1 MIEVYQWNERTFSSN
16 GYPLE
21 CIELT
26 LRESINGVWSVE
38 GSVPEESKVLI
49 NDQSVIKA
57 PTPNGMQLF
66 RINHIEKA
74 DYGCTF
80 VAYPLAMDLANII
93 VRDRRP
99 TNATGQQALNAL
111 LQGTDFTGE
120 SDISDTSTAYWEM
133 HNIIECINGDIDQSI
148 VNRWGGEIA
157 FDNYK
162 VIINSRIGADNG
174 MRIEMGFNLSEI
186 SETID
191 SSGLITRIIPKAYN
205 GRYMTNKGY
214 VNSEYIW
221 NYADIHE
228 SVIEFNDVKLAED
241 AQDGDYEDDSILIC
255 QTQEELNTAL
265 SERAETYFNE
275 TECDRPVINYQCSI
289 IDLAQT
295 KKYKD
300 FAHLVSLNLG
310 DTVRV
315 HHKGLNIDHT
325 ARVISI
331 EYDCLTQMY
340 TNLEIGQFSPTY
352 FEKQSDLSRT
362 LEKVVDTNTGSVMA
376 ETIKGVINLMDTQMV
391 AQKSNAKRTE
401 VRAIL
406 FEDTDEDSETFGALC
421 IGTQGIQIAQKRIN
435 NEWQWGTAINFEAI
449 NADYIITG
457 VLADR
462 SGNFFL
468 NMNTGELVMG
478 DGLFKGNITTNKDAK
493 VGRWL
498 YLDYDGN
505 IDTST
510 FANYSRITLGH
521 DKNTDPMPF
530 VGFAKNNN
538 GTESIV
544 LATSSGQN
552 GPLMSITKG
561 QSSTALIQSSNGGT
575 GIGVIDNQVQINNAD
590 AVFINTGD
598 LVINGKTGLTGTF
611 SNVTGFKVQ
620 NGLVYSVTGQR
631 GA

>member
-57 PTPNGMQLF
+57 PTPNGKQLF
-66 RINHIEKA
+66 RISHIEKA

-80 VAYPLAMDLANII
+80 VAYPLAMDLSNII

-120 SDISDTSTAYWEM
+120 SDITDANTAYWEM
-133 HNIIECINGDIDQSI
+133 HNIIECINGDIDQSFI
-148 VNRWGGEIA
+148 NRWGGEIA

-162 VIINSRIGADNG
+162 VVINNRIGSDNG

-228 SVIEFNDVKLAED
+228 SVIEFNDIKLAED
-241 AQDGDYEDDSILIC
+241 AQNGDYEDESILIC
-255 QTQEELNTAL
+255 QTQEELNKAL
-265 SERAETYFNE
+265 SERAEAYFND

-300 FAHLVSLNLG
+300 FKSLVALNLG

-362 LEKVVDTNTGSVMA
+362 LEKVVDTSTGSVMA

-406 FEDTDEDSETFGALC
+406 FEDTDENSETFGALC

-457 VLADR
+457 ILADR

-538 GTESIV
+538 GTESIL
-544 LATSSGQN
+544 LATSDGQN

-561 QSSTALIQSSNGGT
+561 QSKTALIQSSNGGT

-590 AVFINTGD
+590 AVFINTAD

-631 GA
+631 DA